1 MGDLKSGETVLV
13 TGNTIFINKNIDIY
27 LYIRHVFEITGII
40 QPVVSVLSLKWFIKN
55 IYYRKVQFLNIV
67 IFIK

>member
-27 LYIRHVFEITGII
+27 LYIRHVFEIT
-40 QPVVSVLSLKWFIKN
+40 FIKHAHSQK
-55 IYYRKVQFLNIV
+55 IRKPNN
-67 IFIK
+67 